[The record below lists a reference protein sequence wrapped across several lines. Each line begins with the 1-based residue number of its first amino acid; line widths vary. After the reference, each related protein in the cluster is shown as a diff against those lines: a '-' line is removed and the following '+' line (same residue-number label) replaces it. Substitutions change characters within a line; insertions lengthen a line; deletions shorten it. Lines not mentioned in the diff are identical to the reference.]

1 MAQRAVAYSIRDQQL
16 EEKERLAHLERE
28 ADKRADM
35 LIEID
40 RLKELQRREQE
51 EKEKKAK
58 RLTDRL
64 VINEQIAQRER
75 ARMLQMEARE
85 QENQNMR
92 TLMKKYEEED
102 AVAAAKRAVQIEK
115 SRAEVMIANADAIR
129 RKKEAREKEKQE
141 MEDILMYQALKDA
154 ELQKREE
161 EEAALEAAKKE
172 RQAKLLAQ
180 QEKAQNNAGKADE
193 LRARRAAEEK
203 EREVRAREKADALKR
218 RKDTQELLE
227 ARAKQAEDKQRQ
239 KQLLKLQQEDMVRDA
254 LMYSMKQ
261 EAREEEERRIKA
273 EKINEHRIKLHQQI
287 DDRERA
293 RRNSRMGNTDEGAES
308 RQALLRDETK
318 LKVMRDKMV
327 EDLLSQGVNTKY
339 LSEMRNVDVGKY
351 LRR

>member
-1 MAQRAVAYSIRDQQL
+1 MQADREYALKLKEERDKLSKERKDRMKELEKKAVLMAKKSDWEVQEIAKKDALRAYAEKQLDENNDVVKLLNSMAQRAVAYSIRDQQL

-28 ADKRADM
+28 ADKRTDM

-40 RLKELQRREQE
+40 RYCGPPSKNLITLSNILIHRLKELQRREQE

-115 SRAEVMIANADAIR
+115 SREEVMIANADAIR

-180 QEKAQNNAGKADE
+180 QEKAQNNAGE
-193 LRARRAAEEK
+193 
-203 EREVRAREKADALKR
+203 
-218 RKDTQELLE
+218 
-227 ARAKQAEDKQRQ
+227 
-239 KQLLKLQQEDMVRDA
+239 
-254 LMYSMKQ
+254 
-261 EAREEEERRIKA
+261 
-273 EKINEHRIKLHQQI
+273 
-287 DDRERA
+287 
-293 RRNSRMGNTDEGAES
+293 
-308 RQALLRDETK
+308 
-318 LKVMRDKMV
+318 
-327 EDLLSQGVNTKY
+327 
-339 LSEMRNVDVGKY
+339 
-351 LRR
+351 